1 MLVVF
6 GTCVF
11 AIFAQISHLTNVT
24 TIMRFTVSSG
34 ELFQNLQ
41 TVAKVINPKSVS
53 VVPVLGNILFEIEG
67 NMLTLTAADLNI
79 RISSKI
85 EIQNQGGNGSFI
97 APDKILL
104 ESFKELPDQPVEF
117 SLEEESYKATVHYQ
131 KGHFSLLA
139 SASENYPIATE
150 LEAGDLTHLELDA
163 RGMLEALNSTQHIA
177 STDEKRP
184 ILTGVL
190 LDIYTDQLV
199 YVATDSRKL
208 VRYIDRRVTSSKEA
222 SACLPNRVCTLLSRT
237 LLGKESGNVHISFDG
252 KQFFI
257 QGENFQLSTRL
268 LEGKYP
274 NYNSVIPS
282 DSPYHIT
289 VEKNDLLFAAKR
301 VSVFSNRASKLILFD
316 VNPSHIRIAANDL
329 ELSVAAEEQ
338 IASQS
343 NDPAVGLYIG
353 FDFDALQA
361 TLQCIQS
368 EQVTF
373 QMADQTRVNVVTG
386 VQTNEHV
393 EVCCLLSPVRI
404 VGE

>member
-1 MLVVF
+1 
-6 GTCVF
+6 
-11 AIFAQISHLTNVT
+11 
-24 TIMRFTVSSG
+24 MRFTISSG

-67 NMLTLTAADLNI
+67 NVLTLTAADMSI

-85 EIQNQGGNGSFI
+85 DIQNQGGDGSFI
-97 APDKILL
+97 VPDKILL
-104 ESFKELPDQPVEF
+104 DSFKELPDQPVEF
-117 SLEEESYKATVHYQ
+117 NLDEENYKVTVTYQ

-139 SASENYPIATE
+139 SSSEIYPIATD
-150 LEAGDLTHLELDA
+150 LETTDNIHLELEA

-199 YVATDSRKL
+199 YVATDGKKL
-208 VRYIDRRVTSSKEA
+208 VRYIDKRVRSSKEA

-237 LLGKESGNVHISFDG
+237 LLAKESGNVHIRFDD

-268 LEGKYP
+268 LEGKFP
-274 NYNSVIPS
+274 NYNVVIPKE
-282 DSPYHIT
+282 SPYHIT
-289 VEKNDLLFAAKR
+289 VEKHDLLYAVKR
-301 VSVFSNRASKLILFD
+301 VSIFSNRASKLVLFD
-316 VNPSHIRIAANDL
+316 IHSECIRISANDL
-329 ELSVAAEEQ
+329 ELSVSAEEQ
-338 IASQS
+338 VPSQS
-343 NDPAVGLYIG
+343 NDPNVGLHIG
-353 FDFDALQA
+353 FDSDVLQ
-361 TLQCIQS
+361 TILQCIQS

-373 QMADQTRVNVVTG
+373 QVADQTRVAVVTG
-386 VQTNEHV
+386 VQINEHLD
-393 EVCCLLSPVRI
+393 VCCLISPIKI

>member
-1 MLVVF
+1 
-6 GTCVF
+6 
-11 AIFAQISHLTNVT
+11 
-24 TIMRFTVSSG
+24 MRFTISSG

-67 NMLTLTAADLNI
+67 NVLTLTAADMSI

-85 EIQNQGGNGSFI
+85 DIQNQGGDGSFI
-97 APDKILL
+97 VPDKILL
-104 ESFKELPDQPVEF
+104 ESFKELPDQPIEF
-117 SLEEESYKATVHYQ
+117 DLEEETYKATITYQ

-139 SASENYPIATE
+139 STSENYPIATE
-150 LEAGDLTHLELDA
+150 LESADNTYLELEA

-199 YVATDSRKL
+199 YVATDGKKL
-208 VRYIDRRVTSSKEA
+208 VRYIDKRVTSSKEA
-222 SACLPNRVCTLLSRT
+222 SACLPSRVCALLSRT
-237 LLGKESGNVHISFDG
+237 LLAKESGNVRISFDT

-274 NYNSVIPS
+274 NYNSVIPKE
-282 DSPYHIT
+282 SPYHIT
-289 VEKNDLLFAAKR
+289 VEKNDLLFASKR
-301 VSVFSNRASKLILFD
+301 VSVFSNRASKMILFD
-316 VNPSHIRIAANDL
+316 VNPEHIRISANDL

-338 IASQS
+338 VASQS
-343 NDPAVGLYIG
+343 NDPTVGLHIG
-353 FDFDALQA
+353 FDFDVLQA
-361 TLQCIQS
+361 ILQCVQS
-368 EQVTF
+368 EQVMF
-373 QMADQTRVNVVTG
+373 QMADQTRVAVVTG
-386 VQTNEHV
+386 LQTSEHV
-393 EVCCLLSPVRI
+393 DVCCLI
-404 VGE
+404 VPLKITGE